1 MGGTGIGSPPARSLI
16 GEGDARPEWDDG
28 GRCFAVKVSARTVD
42 VLVVTE
48 NEPKTWNSVCE
59 LTDVAMDALADVEQT
74 LMAVDGSSLTPLEFR
89 TLMWVRCSLAS
100 LYGVRADELLADAD
114 TFAGVLDGD
123 WLKSL
128 IID

>member
-1 MGGTGIGSPPARSLI
+1 M
-16 GEGDARPEWDDG
+16 
-28 GRCFAVKVSARTVD
+28 
-42 VLVVTE
+42 TE
-48 NEPKTWNSVCE
+48 NEPKTWTSVCE
-59 LTDVAMDALADVEQT
+59 LTEVAMDALADVEQT

-114 TFAGVLDGD
+114 SFAGMLDGD

-128 IID
+128 VTD

>member
-1 MGGTGIGSPPARSLI
+1 MA
-16 GEGDARPEWDDG
+16 
-28 GRCFAVKVSARTVD
+28 ARTVD

-48 NEPKTWNSVCE
+48 NEPKTWKNVCE
-59 LTDVAMDALADVEQT
+59 LTGVAMDALAEVEQT

-100 LYGVRADELLADAD
+100 LYGVRADEMLADAD
-114 TFAGVLDGD
+114 AFAGVLDGD

-128 IID
+128 VID

>member
-1 MGGTGIGSPPARSLI
+1 MGA
-16 GEGDARPEWDDG
+16 
-28 GRCFAVKVSARTVD
+28 GRFGVKEAARTVD
-42 VLVVTE
+42 VVVVTDH
-48 NEPKTWNSVCE
+48 EPKTWNSICE
-59 LTDVAMDALADVEQT
+59 LTDVAMDALAAVEQT

-114 TFAGVLDGD
+114 CLAGVLEGD

-128 IID
+128 AVD